1 MPGEGPVRFCVGQAE
16 PGPCGAL
23 MSLAVDG
30 LLPGYLEKVSL
41 PFFVGTPLLVNSLGA
56 SPAFCLGGPLMLLG
70 VCMFLI

>member
-1 MPGEGPVRFCVGQAE
+1 MSGEGPVRFCVGQAE

-41 PFFVGTPLLVNSLGA
+41 PFFVGTPLLTVWAHLQLSAWVGL
-56 SPAFCLGGPLMLLG
+56 
-70 VCMFLI
+70 